1 MHQLERKPAE
11 PALGARHCART
22 FQTLSP
28 QSYELRAFISHF
40 TDGGTG
46 SKMLSNWSK
55 STRLVTSRRRLS
67 VRVLSD
73 AKPTLCTCRSA
84 RAP

>member
-1 MHQLERKPAE
+1 MTHQPERKPSE

-40 TDGGTG
+40 TVGETG
-46 SKMLSNWSK
+46 SKMLSNLSK
-55 STRLVTSRRRLS
+55 STRLGN
-67 VRVLSD
+67 
-73 AKPTLCTCRSA
+73 
-84 RAP
+84 